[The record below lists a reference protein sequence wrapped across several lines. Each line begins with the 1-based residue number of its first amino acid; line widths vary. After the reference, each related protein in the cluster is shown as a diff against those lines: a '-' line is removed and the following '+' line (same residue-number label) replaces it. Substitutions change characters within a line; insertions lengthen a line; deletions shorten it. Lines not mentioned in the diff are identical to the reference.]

1 MHFIGFFPGS
11 ADTLRKESI
20 IPAIFFKKASGAARD
35 TPWEVPS

>member
-1 MHFIGFFPGS
+1 MPFPGILRKS